1 MTDTIFTLWK
11 YLKTINLSE
20 MSFDRFW
27 WNIRKLF
34 TDILESQKVTY
45 DTLEV
50 ILESIVPDGGAK
62 SLFMAFLEIFQS
74 LTTW

>member
-20 MSFDRFW
+20 MIFDRFW

-34 TDILESQKVTY
+34 TDILESQKVTF

-50 ILESIVPDGGAK
+50 ILELTVPFR
-62 SLFMAFLEIFQS
+62 LYIFNA
-74 LTTW
+74 

>member
-1 MTDTIFTLWK
+1 MADTIFTLWK

-34 TDILESQKVTY
+34 TDILESQKVTF
-45 DTLEV
+45 DTLEG
-50 ILESIVPDGGAK
+50 ILE
-62 SLFMAFLEIFQS
+62 
-74 LTTW
+74 LTVQFRLNKL

>member
-1 MTDTIFTLWK
+1 MTDTIFALWK

-20 MSFDRFW
+20 MIFDRFW

-34 TDILESQKVTY
+34 TDILESQKVTF

-50 ILESIVPDGGAK
+50 ILELTVPFR
-62 SLFMAFLEIFQS
+62 LYIFNA
-74 LTTW
+74 

>member
-34 TDILESQKVTY
+34 TDILESQKVTF

-50 ILESIVPDGGAK
+50 ILELTVPFR
-62 SLFMAFLEIFQS
+62 LYIFNA
-74 LTTW
+74 

>member
-20 MSFDRFW
+20 MRFDRFCL
-27 WNIRKLF
+27 NIRKLW
-34 TDILESQKVTY
+34 TDILESQQVTF

-50 ILESIVPDGGAK
+50 ILE
-62 SLFMAFLEIFQS
+62 
-74 LTTW
+74 LTVDYTV

>member
-1 MTDTIFTLWK
+1 MTDTIFALWK

-34 TDILESQKVTY
+34 TDILESQKVTF

-50 ILESIVPDGGAK
+50 ILELTVPFR
-62 SLFMAFLEIFQS
+62 LYIFNA
-74 LTTW
+74 

>member
-1 MTDTIFTLWK
+1 MTDTIFALWK

-50 ILESIVPDGGAK
+50 ILELIVPDGGAK
-62 SLFMAFLEIFQS
+62 SLVQLVLKS
-74 LTTW
+74 LLKYQK

>member
-1 MTDTIFTLWK
+1 MTDTIFALWK

-50 ILESIVPDGGAK
+50 ILELIVPDGGAK

>member
-1 MTDTIFTLWK
+1 MTDTIFALWK

-20 MSFDRFW
+20 MIFDRFW

-34 TDILESQKVTY
+34 TDILESQKVTF

-50 ILESIVPDGGAK
+50 ILELTKPFR
-62 SLFMAFLEIFQS
+62 LYIFNA
-74 LTTW
+74 